1 MRLRLEQRGV
11 SMGNPQSPVPAAW
24 PMGEPV
30 GKFARKSF
38 KGAAGRFSLPQE
50 SRSQAAAPRPRLGG
64 RCQVNAVF
72 TVAFG
77 QRNVH
82 MGLIQRFKGSEGVEP
97 ALDRLGGTGWTSGKE
112 KARKA
117 IEKIAADLVEMYAY
131 RKVTKGFRYDPP
143 GELYHEFEATFGFE
157 ETPDQAKA
165 IQDVLDDMTLVE
177 VYPLVERALREQKM
191 AEAFERWLEKALAG
205 ASIMVARELAPELLA
220 APSAQGA
227 DAKNGED
234 DAQNSPD
241 EDEANAQAPAPGAD
255 YEGDAPN
262 SGPDPNFTEDH
273 TQKDANGAAA
283 KSTENSHREREAA
296 PSGAR
301 RSSRRR

>member
-1 MRLRLEQRGV
+1 MQCQSLRPADVPQEWRKAVAGLKAGKCAPARAVDGQWRSVALLERR
-11 SMGNPQSPVPAAW
+11 PAA
-24 PMGEPV
+24 
-30 GKFARKSF
+30 R
-38 KGAAGRFSLPQE
+38 
-50 SRSQAAAPRPRLGG
+50 
-64 RCQVNAVF
+64 
-72 TVAFG
+72 
-77 QRNVH
+77 
-82 MGLIQRFKGSEGVEP
+82 
-97 ALDRLGGTGWTSGKE
+97 
-112 KARKA
+112 
-117 IEKIAADLVEMYAY
+117 
-131 RKVTKGFRYDPP
+131 
-143 GELYHEFEATFGFE
+143 
-157 ETPDQAKA
+157 
-165 IQDVLDDMTLVE
+165 MTLVE

-262 SGPDPNFTEDH
+262 RGPDPNFTEDH